1 MEHGQKSRL
10 TDAYVAGLIDGEG
23 CISIAKGTRGHY
35 SVRVEVGMTIK
46 ASALL
51 EMLQAEYGGAIDSHR
66 AATDRWEAA
75 LRWRIL
81 GSKAGPFLERMLP
94 QLLLKEEQARLALK
108 MEEIRASLPS
118 GRWTLEATE
127 RCERLRLRIKELNRK
142 GPTPRPE
149 PGLGS
154 PTALLVAGTWVTE
167 QSDLFSDLGFQSFSG
182 TLPRSGS
189 MRSGRVYERPTSV
202 PLIAGSAG
210 SCSPSRPLLG
220 ASRGADGMAHPLRR
234 NVGNPRGRLEDQV
247 SLLSTPRARDG
258 KRGGKDCLEPAVLL
272 PTPRATDG
280 TNGGPNQ
287 RGSKGDLMLPSA
299 VALLPTPRASDT
311 GTAGRRASEGWRP
324 PLSQVLLPKS
334 SGGSTA
340 PPSPDGSEPLPGQ
353 LLIPE
358 NGLPMAGSA

>member
-118 GRWTLEATE
+118 GRWTPEAAE
-127 RCERLRLRIKELNRK
+127 RCEWLRLRIKELNRK

-182 TLPRSGS
+182 TLPASGS

-202 PLIAGSAG
+202 PHIQGIG
-210 SCSPSRPLLG
+210 G
-220 ASRGADGMAHPLRR
+220 
-234 NVGNPRGRLEDQV
+234 
-247 SLLSTPRARDG
+247 SLLPTPRTSDTNGAGRHGDG
-258 KRGGKDCLEPAVLL
+258 GPDLRTVISLL
-272 PTPRATDG
+272 PTPRASDG
-280 TNGGPNQ
+280 THGGPNQ

-299 VALLPTPRASDT
+299 VSQLLST
-311 GTAGRRASEGWRP
+311 GDRTD
-324 PLSQVLLPKS
+324 
-334 SGGSTA
+334 
-340 PPSPDGSEPLPGQ
+340 PPSIDGRLF
-353 LLIPE
+353 
-358 NGLPMAGSA
+358 